1 MPVTKQDLIFE
12 IYHVKMP
19 PNLSMSTGF
28 GLFRK
33 SNLLTAHE
41 HVANS
46 YIDAFMYI
54 HLPLLDTV
62 TRNLNLVMKKR
73 ESEASGSYRS
83 SDKTSQEPSHSR
95 TKKKVAYNYSDP

>member
-1 MPVTKQDLIFE
+1 MILKYTP
-12 IYHVKMP
+12 VKMP

-73 ESEASGSYRS
+73 ESEASGSYRV
-83 SDKTSQEPSHSR
+83 
-95 TKKKVAYNYSDP
+95 TKHRRNRHIHTKRKSLIIIRIHEAL

>member
-1 MPVTKQDLIFE
+1 
-12 IYHVKMP
+12 MP

-73 ESEASGSYRS
+73 ESEASGSYRV
-83 SDKTSQEPSHSR
+83 
-95 TKKKVAYNYSDP
+95 TKHRSGNRHIHTKRKSLIIIRIHEAL